1 MSRGWL
7 AGRCVAWQG
16 EAMAG
21 VMIVDDA
28 SFMRRV
34 IRKIIES
41 EGYEVAGEAMDGA
54 EAIEKYESLQ
64 PDLVTMDIVM
74 PRCSGINALE
84 TIMLRHPEARVVMC
98 SALGQEG
105 LVEESLRAGARDF
118 IVKPFRRQEV
128 LTTLGGV
135 LKAAV

>member
-1 MSRGWL
+1 
-7 AGRCVAWQG
+7 
-16 EAMAG
+16 MAG

-34 IRKIIES
+34 IRKIVES
-41 EGYEVAGEAMDGA
+41 DGYEVAGEATDGA
-54 EAIEKYESLQ
+54 DAVEKYASLQ

-84 TIMLRHPEARVVMC
+84 TIMLRDPDARIVMC
-98 SALGQEG
+98 SALGQED

-128 LTTLGGV
+128 LATLSEI
-135 LKAAV
+135 LRPTL

>member
-1 MSRGWL
+1 
-7 AGRCVAWQG
+7 
-16 EAMAG
+16 MAG

-34 IRKIIES
+34 IRKIVES
-41 EGYEVAGEAMDGA
+41 DGYEVAGEAIDGA
-54 EAIEKYESLQ
+54 DAVEKYASLQ

-84 TIMLRHPEARVVMC
+84 RIMLRDPDACIVMC
-98 SALGQEG
+98 SALGQED
-105 LVEESLRAGARDF
+105 LVEESLQAGARDF

-128 LTTLGGV
+128 LATLSGI
-135 LKAAV
+135 LRPTS

>member
-1 MSRGWL
+1 MSQETSDTRG
-7 AGRCVAWQG
+7 
-16 EAMAG
+16 ESMAG

-34 IRKIIES
+34 IRKIVES
-41 EGYEVAGEAMDGA
+41 DGYEVAGEAIDGA
-54 EAIEKYESLQ
+54 DAVEKYASLQ

-84 TIMLRHPEARVVMC
+84 TIMLRDPDARIVMC
-98 SALGQEG
+98 SALGQED

-128 LTTLGGV
+128 LATLSEV
-135 LKAAV
+135 LRPTL

>member
-1 MSRGWL
+1 
-7 AGRCVAWQG
+7 
-16 EAMAG
+16 MAG

-34 IRKIIES
+34 IRKIVES
-41 EGYEVAGEAMDGA
+41 DGYEVAGEAIDGA
-54 EAIEKYESLQ
+54 EAVEKYSSLQ

-84 TIMLRHPEARVVMC
+84 TIMHQHPDARIVMC
-98 SALGQEG
+98 SALGQED

-128 LTTLGGV
+128 LATLGGI
-135 LKAAV
+135 LRETG

>member
-1 MSRGWL
+1 M
-7 AGRCVAWQG
+7 
-16 EAMAG
+16 
-21 VMIVDDA
+21 DDA

-41 EGYEVAGEAMDGA
+41 DGYEVAGEATDGA
-54 EAIEKYESLQ
+54 DAIRKYEELR

-84 TIMLRHPEARVVMC
+84 EILRRDPDARIVMC

-128 LTTLGGV
+128 LSTLCGV
-135 LKAAV
+135 LRSAG

>member
-1 MSRGWL
+1 
-7 AGRCVAWQG
+7 
-16 EAMAG
+16 MAK

-41 EGYEVAGEAMDGA
+41 DGHEVTGEATDGA
-54 EAIEKYESLQ
+54 DAIEKYEVLK

-84 TIMLRHPEARVVMC
+84 EIIHRHPDARIVMC

-128 LTTLGGV
+128 LSTLGG
-135 LKAAV
+135 LLRSTG

>member
-1 MSRGWL
+1 MNDTRG
-7 AGRCVAWQG
+7 
-16 EAMAG
+16 ESMAG

-34 IRKIIES
+34 IRKIVES
-41 EGYEVAGEAMDGA
+41 DGYEVAGEAIDGA
-54 EAIEKYESLQ
+54 DAVEKYASLQ

-84 TIMLRHPEARVVMC
+84 TIMLHDPDACIVMC
-98 SALGQEG
+98 SALGQED
-105 LVEESLRAGARDF
+105 LVEESLQAGARDF

-128 LTTLGGV
+128 LATLSGI
-135 LKAAV
+135 LRPTS

>member
-1 MSRGWL
+1 
-7 AGRCVAWQG
+7 
-16 EAMAG
+16 MAG

-41 EGYEVAGEAMDGA
+41 DGHEVAGEATDGTD
-54 EAIEKYESLQ
+54 AIEKYEALR

-74 PRCSGINALE
+74 PRCSGINALQE
-84 TIMLRHPEARVVMC
+84 IILRHPDARIVMC

-128 LTTLGGV
+128 LSTLGG
-135 LKAAV
+135 LLRSTG

>member
-1 MSRGWL
+1 
-7 AGRCVAWQG
+7 
-16 EAMAG
+16 MAG

-34 IRKIIES
+34 IRKIVES
-41 EGYEVAGEAMDGA
+41 DGYEVAGEAIDGA
-54 EAIEKYESLQ
+54 DAVEKYASLQ

-84 TIMLRHPEARVVMC
+84 TIMLRDPDARIVMC
-98 SALGQEG
+98 SALGQED

-128 LTTLGGV
+128 LATLSEI
-135 LKAAV
+135 LRPTL

>member
-1 MSRGWL
+1 
-7 AGRCVAWQG
+7 
-16 EAMAG
+16 MAG

-34 IRKIIES
+34 IRKIVES
-41 EGYEVAGEAMDGA
+41 DGYEVAGEAIDGA
-54 EAIEKYESLQ
+54 DAVEKYASLE

-84 TIMLRHPEARVVMC
+84 TIMSQHPEARIVMC
-98 SALGQEG
+98 SALGQED

-128 LTTLGGV
+128 LATLSGI
-135 LKAAV
+135 LRETF

>member
-1 MSRGWL
+1 
-7 AGRCVAWQG
+7 
-16 EAMAG
+16 MAG

-41 EGYEVAGEAMDGA
+41 DGHEVTGEATNGA
-54 EAIEKYESLQ
+54 DAIEKYEALR

-84 TIMLRHPEARVVMC
+84 EIILRHPDARIIMC

-128 LTTLGGV
+128 LSALGGV
-135 LKAAV
+135 LRSTG

>member
-1 MSRGWL
+1 
-7 AGRCVAWQG
+7 
-16 EAMAG
+16 MAG

-34 IRKIIES
+34 IRKIVES
-41 EGYEVAGEAMDGA
+41 DGYEVAGEAIDGA
-54 EAIEKYESLQ
+54 DAVEKYASLQ

-84 TIMLRHPEARVVMC
+84 TIMLRDPDARIVMC
-98 SALGQEG
+98 SALGQED

-128 LTTLGGV
+128 LATLSEV
-135 LKAAV
+135 LRPTL

>member
-1 MSRGWL
+1 M
-7 AGRCVAWQG
+7 
-16 EAMAG
+16 
-21 VMIVDDA
+21 DDA

-41 EGYEVAGEAMDGA
+41 DGHEVAGEATDGA
-54 EAIEKYESLQ
+54 DAIRKYEELR

-84 TIMLRHPEARVVMC
+84 EILRRDPDARIVMC

-128 LTTLGGV
+128 LSTLCGV
-135 LKAAV
+135 LRSAG

>member
-41 EGYEVAGEAMDGA
+41 EGYEVAGEAMDGG

>member
-1 MSRGWL
+1 M
-7 AGRCVAWQG
+7 
-16 EAMAG
+16 
-21 VMIVDDA
+21 DDA

-41 EGYEVAGEAMDGA
+41 DGYEVAGEATDGA
-54 EAIEKYESLQ
+54 DAIRKYEELR

-84 TIMLRHPEARVVMC
+84 EILRRDPDARIVMC

-128 LTTLGGV
+128 LSTLGG
-135 LKAAV
+135 LLRSTG

>member
-1 MSRGWL
+1 
-7 AGRCVAWQG
+7 
-16 EAMAG
+16 MAG